1 VHVGRKP
8 AREPVFDGDFPYG
21 GGADNDGVARVG
33 DEVGGRR
40 RGSLA
45 SATIAHSAIWVSSN
59 SLATTGHKQTMVIKR
74 EDVDGR
80 RVNFSDVQSGRRL
93 PPVHPGTI
101 LRNEFLAPMS
111 ISVYELA
118 NSIKAPRSRV
128 NDIVR
133 GRRAISTDTA
143 LRLGRYFG
151 TSPEFWINLQ
161 AHYDL
166 DVADRTTRRR
176 IERSNRA
183 LHERWSSAAARGS
196 PASATIA
203 PSAI

>member
-1 VHVGRKP
+1 
-8 AREPVFDGDFPYG
+8 
-21 GGADNDGVARVG
+21 
-33 DEVGGRR
+33 
-40 RGSLA
+40 
-45 SATIAHSAIWVSSN
+45 
-59 SLATTGHKQTMVIKR
+59 MVIKR

-101 LRNEFLAPMS
+101 LRDEFLTPMS

-118 NSIKAPRSRV
+118 NAIKAPRSRV
-128 NDIVR
+128 NDIVL

-161 AHYDL
+161 ARYDL
-166 DVADRTTRRR
+166 DVAERTMRRR
-176 IERSNRA
+176 IEREVKPRA
-183 LHERWSSAAARGS
+183 A
-196 PASATIA
+196 
-203 PSAI
+203 